1 PTGCAARPPEAK
13 RLENSGNVEQHRRAL
28 VPPEESD
35 GERVPLLWAGV
46 AYGHHLV
53 EGGQPEDALG
63 RHGRQQGRGLE
74 HEEPG
79 TRLGF
84 PGRQPQERP
93 DLQDRHDASP
103 YVGHA
108 DHVGRPPGYAGDLLE
123 CDDLARVPDVD
134 GKGLPPEPEETGPEE
149 ALLTSN
155 GRGHGFPPISP
166 LARRPL
172 TVKET
177 LT

>member
-1 PTGCAARPPEAK
+1 
-13 RLENSGNVEQHRRAL
+13 
-28 VPPEESD
+28 
-35 GERVPLLWAGV
+35 
-46 AYGHHLV
+46 
-53 EGGQPEDALG
+53 G
-63 RHGRQQGRGLE
+63 R
-74 HEEPG
+74 
-79 TRLGF
+79 T
-84 PGRQPQERP
+84 
-93 DLQDRHDASP
+93 
-103 YVGHA
+103 
-108 DHVGRPPGYAGDLLE
+108 PGYAGDLLE

-177 LT
+177 LTDRPAGVSPSPALPPPLLAPVEGLRIRSPGVAALSCSSRVRRAGHCTRPAPPRALRRRRLALGACSPRSSAASCSPLASVRTPPAA